1 MSWTF
6 SIGAGLRIHGGWS
19 RTESAKQSFRLYFRG
34 QYGASGLE
42 NPLFGTAS
50 GQTYNHLVLRGGYN
64 DGWPCD
70 DVPWC
75 QGEAV
80 YVRDQ
85 LVRDL
90 HRAMGQVAARGRWAA
105 LYLNGVYWGLYNL
118 TERIDENFLVKHFD
132 AGAWYAHSPSG
143 ELVPG
148 SAYRW
153 HLFTEW
159 LTGTDLSVAA
169 QYEQVVRQLNIENF
183 TSYFLL
189 NIWAQN
195 QDWPDRNWIVARPRA
210 GPDRR
215 WRFLVWDAEATFTN
229 EGNTFERVVTGETQ
243 LGQMLTGL
251 LQNAQYRTY
260 FAAQVERH
268 LAGALASES
277 VRSRLTALAAE
288 LRPAI
293 AAEAARWR
301 PEQEPATTVAQ
312 WEEAL
317 ERLSDSL
324 TANGQRLRHLSDL
337 EKLRQQIPPR
347 PLPEAMAL
355 LPPDTRIALLVGFP
369 TVLAKGD
376 AAVVAHL
383 AARGA
388 KVNVIGIDYA
398 GHHDPAQVAASHD
411 LLLISSSIRA
421 LDTAARY
428 AQTPPPLIF
437 WAPRLLA
444 ATGAPLSPRGGTR
457 SQQTDIRI
465 VDADHPITAG
475 LPVDQPLRVVRRPDT
490 FSVAWP
496 RRGPGVQSLAKHLL
510 GGDYA
515 ILVAEAGAELA
526 NGQPVQARTVFLY
539 WHHDT
544 FHRGTGEAVRLFDRV
559 VDWTLSSF
567 WLMGIGD
574 PSPGPHPSPG
584 LHPSGR
590 W

>member
-1 MSWTF
+1 MGIHTHSPERGREWERPVTVQWLSPAGELDF
-6 SIGAGLRIHGGWS
+6 SVGAGLRIHGGWS

-42 NPLFGTAS
+42 HPLFGTAP
-50 GQTYNHLVLRGGYN
+50 GQTYDHLVLRGGYN

-90 HRAMGQVAARGRWAA
+90 HRAMGQVAARGRWVA

-153 HLFTEW
+153 HLFAEW

-169 QYEQVVRQLNIENF
+169 QYEQAVRLLDIENF

-215 WRFLVWDAEATFTN
+215 WRFLAWDAEATFTN
-229 EGNTFERVVTGETQ
+229 EENTFERVVTGGTQ
-243 LGQMLTGL
+243 LGQMFASL

-260 FAAQVERH
+260 FADQVERH
-268 LAGALASES
+268 LAGVLASES

-288 LRPAI
+288 LRPVI

-312 WEEAL
+312 WEAAL

-337 EKLRQQIPPR
+337 EKLR
-347 PLPEAMAL
+347 
-355 LPPDTRIALLVGFP
+355 
-369 TVLAKGD
+369 
-376 AAVVAHL
+376 
-383 AARGA
+383 
-388 KVNVIGIDYA
+388 
-398 GHHDPAQVAASHD
+398 
-411 LLLISSSIRA
+411 
-421 LDTAARY
+421 
-428 AQTPPPLIF
+428 
-437 WAPRLLA
+437 
-444 ATGAPLSPRGGTR
+444 
-457 SQQTDIRI
+457 
-465 VDADHPITAG
+465 
-475 LPVDQPLRVVRRPDT
+475 
-490 FSVAWP
+490 
-496 RRGPGVQSLAKHLL
+496 
-510 GGDYA
+510 
-515 ILVAEAGAELA
+515 
-526 NGQPVQARTVFLY
+526 
-539 WHHDT
+539 
-544 FHRGTGEAVRLFDRV
+544 
-559 VDWTLSSF
+559 
-567 WLMGIGD
+567 
-574 PSPGPHPSPG
+574 
-584 LHPSGR
+584 
-590 W
+590 